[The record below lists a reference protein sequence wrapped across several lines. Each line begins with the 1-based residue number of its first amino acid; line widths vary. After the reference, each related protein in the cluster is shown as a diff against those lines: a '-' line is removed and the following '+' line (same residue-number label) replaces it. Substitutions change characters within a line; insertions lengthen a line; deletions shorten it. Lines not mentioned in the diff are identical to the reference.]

1 VLGVFG
7 WGLYKA
13 LRAEP
18 VPFFPVSGCE
28 YVKSGGDITK
38 AMSKFSPQYIGRGE
52 GENPYIRL
60 TVQSL
65 NDCQDEFI
73 KWSDK
78 LLTPLFEHAKESDH
92 ASA

>member
-1 VLGVFG
+1 
-7 WGLYKA
+7 
-13 LRAEP
+13 
-18 VPFFPVSGCE
+18 
-28 YVKSGGDITK
+28 
-38 AMSKFSPQYIGRGE
+38 MSKFSPQYIGRGE

-65 NDCQDEFI
+65 NDCQEEFI